1 MFLNVF
7 HQLGQ
12 QLPTYQHLLSML
24 LGRPQILQL
33 VIMLAHGLLEQRL
46 TYIAQE
52 QLGQLH
58 LRVYQQA
65 PLTLLK

>member
-1 MFLNVF
+1 
-7 HQLGQ
+7 
-12 QLPTYQHLLSML
+12 ML